1 MILFTIFSNT
11 FETAINYIQHATSK
25 INIILQN
32 ISNSQIS
39 HTKKAR
45 QPTSLHVNCLS
56 YVHLFFSFIIC
67 QIKRDKTFHLRNS
80 KKLLMVFG
88 NLVIF

>member
-56 YVHLFFSFIIC
+56 YVHLFFSFKKNDTHTDFSE
-67 QIKRDKTFHLRNS
+67 QRLSLRLSQLQMEFHA
-80 KKLLMVFG
+80 
-88 NLVIF
+88 